1 MQISKPLLYAL
12 VSTVADDL
20 QIGDEFHIN
29 TWHEEVDTRNHFDYR
44 NTVNIPPTLPTQP
57 CPSCPDGDPGD
68 PGEFAFTATIFGLD
82 IDLTKLSDCFYDELA
97 GLIME
102 DIVE

>member
-44 NTVNIPPTLPTQP
+44 NTVNIPPTLPTQQHGKHP
-57 CPSCPDGDPGD
+57 PDPSYSTLP
-68 PGEFAFTATIFGLD
+68 I
-82 IDLTKLSDCFYDELA
+82 LSRRRSGRSGRVCIYRYHFRLGCRFDQ
-97 GLIME
+97 
-102 DIVE
+102 VE